1 MAFNFTYGFYVKST
15 SIIQFHSLRNVEIAP
30 DNSIIVGKSSNKRCR
45 MPDLTIDIDEVS
57 NLRSLGFMCKEITNL
72 LRMST
77 SFQRGEK

>member
-1 MAFNFTYGFYVKST
+1 MPFNFAYGFYVKST

-30 DNSIIVGKSSNKRCR
+30 HNSIIVGKPSNKRCR

-57 NLRSLGFMCKEITNL
+57 NLRSLGFVCKEITNL

-77 SFQRGEK
+77 SFQRGKK